1 LFRVYDLQTLSERK
15 KKWKSDGVI
24 DHCVRALAAESKGLS
39 STAPT
44 GTLSMRA
51 PVTPEPGLRGTGD
64 WKMAGTLIKK

>member
-1 LFRVYDLQTLSERK
+1 M
-15 KKWKSDGVI
+15 I